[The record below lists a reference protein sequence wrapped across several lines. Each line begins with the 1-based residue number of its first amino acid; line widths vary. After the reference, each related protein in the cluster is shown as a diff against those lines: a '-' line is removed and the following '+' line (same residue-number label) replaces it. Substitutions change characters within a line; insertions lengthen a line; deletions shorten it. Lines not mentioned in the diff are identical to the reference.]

1 MTAPRVSGVLYSCC
15 GGGVVAVPRVS
26 GALYSCEDGE
36 VTAPRLGLLL
46 DVDGPIASP
55 VTRTIA
61 ISSIVEDLV
70 ALAVEGI
77 PIVFNT
83 GRSDAFIRSEVVA
96 PLLAGGLPEGARVH
110 AVCEKGAVW
119 CSIGP
124 QYEDGTGEISVAD
137 DLALPRDY
145 ADEMRELVRDEYA
158 DLVFFDETKRAMV
171 SIEQRVEV
179 PNATYLARQAEFDA
193 KAMDALVR
201 RGLGVRR
208 LDEVRPAADG
218 SVAWRIDPTII
229 STDVESD
236 RSGKDLGA
244 ERSLELL
251 AADGELP
258 VSWRTVGDSRSDYAM
273 ADWLHAHGH
282 DVAHVDVRPADGVP
296 ATPYPVLTAPD
307 GVIHDEAGAR
317 FLREWASAV

>member
-1 MTAPRVSGVLYSCC
+1 MN
-15 GGGVVAVPRVS
+15 
-26 GALYSCEDGE
+26 
-36 VTAPRLGLLL
+36 APRLGLLL

-55 VTRTIA
+55 VSRTIA
-61 ISSIVEDLV
+61 IPSIVEDLV
-70 ALAVEGI
+70 ALAAEGI
-77 PIVFNT
+77 PVVFNT
-83 GRSDAFIRSEVVA
+83 GRSDAFIRDEVVG
-96 PLLAGGLPEGARVH
+96 PLLAGGLAAGGRVH

-124 QYEDGTGEISVAD
+124 QYDGGMGALTVAE

-171 SIEQRVEV
+171 SVEQRVDV
-179 PNATYLARQAEFDA
+179 ANAAYLARQPEFDA
-193 KAMDALVR
+193 KAMAALRR

-208 LDEVRPAADG
+208 LDDVHPDADG
-218 SVAWRIDPTII
+218 AVQWRIDPTII

-251 AADGELP
+251 ALDGELP
-258 VSWRTVGDSRSDYAM
+258 LAWRTMGDSRSDYAM
-273 ADWLHAHGH
+273 ADWLHANGH
-282 DVAHVDVRPADGVP
+282 EVAHVDVRPADGVP

-317 FLREWASAV
+317 FLADWRRSA

>member
-1 MTAPRVSGVLYSCC
+1 MS
-15 GGGVVAVPRVS
+15 
-26 GALYSCEDGE
+26 
-36 VTAPRLGLLL
+36 APRLGLLL

-55 VTRTIA
+55 VSRTIA
-61 ISSIVEDLV
+61 IPSIVDDLI
-70 ALAVEGI
+70 ALAAEGI
-77 PIVFNT
+77 PVVFNT
-83 GRSDAFIRSEVVA
+83 GRSDAFIREQVVK
-96 PLLAGGLPEGARVH
+96 PLLAGGLAPGGRVH

-124 QYEDGTGEISVAD
+124 QYEDGMGDITVAE

-145 ADEMRELVRDEYA
+145 ADEMRELVRSDYA

-179 PNATYLARQAEFDA
+179 PNATYLARQPEFDER
-193 KAMDALVR
+193 AMAALQR

-208 LDEVRPAADG
+208 LDDVRPAADG
-218 SVAWRIDPTII
+218 SVQWRIDPTII
-229 STDVESD
+229 STDVEAD
-236 RSGKDLGA
+236 RSGKDMGA

-251 AADGELP
+251 AEDGDLP
-258 VSWRTVGDSRSDYAM
+258 VAWRTMGDSRSDYAM
-273 ADWLHAHGH
+273 ADWLHANGH
-282 DVAHVDVRPADGVP
+282 EVAHVDVRPSDGVP

-317 FLREWASAV
+317 YLADWRRAAD

>member
-1 MTAPRVSGVLYSCC
+1 MN
-15 GGGVVAVPRVS
+15 
-26 GALYSCEDGE
+26 
-36 VTAPRLGLLL
+36 APRLGLLL

-55 VTRTIA
+55 VSRTIA
-61 ISSIVEDLV
+61 IPSIVEDLV
-70 ALAVEGI
+70 ALAAEGI
-77 PIVFNT
+77 PVVFNT
-83 GRSDAFIRSEVVA
+83 GRSDAFIRQEVVG
-96 PLLAGGLPEGARVH
+96 PLLAGGLAAGGRVH

-124 QYEDGTGEISVAD
+124 QFEGGMGELTVAE

-179 PNATYLARQAEFDA
+179 PNATYLARQPEFDER
-193 KAMDALVR
+193 AMAALQR

-208 LDEVRPAADG
+208 LDDVRPDADG
-218 SVAWRIDPTII
+218 AVQWRIDPTII

-236 RSGKDLGA
+236 RSGKDMGA

-251 AADGELP
+251 AQDGELP
-258 VSWRTVGDSRSDYAM
+258 LAWRTMGDSRSDYAM
-273 ADWLHAHGH
+273 ADWLHAQGH
-282 DVAHVDVRPADGVP
+282 EVAHVDVRPSDGVP

-307 GVIHDEAGAR
+307 GVIHDDAGAR
-317 FLREWASAV
+317 FLSDWRRTA

>member
-1 MTAPRVSGVLYSCC
+1 MS
-15 GGGVVAVPRVS
+15 
-26 GALYSCEDGE
+26 
-36 VTAPRLGLLL
+36 APRLGLLL

-55 VTRTIA
+55 VSRTIA
-61 ISSIVEDLV
+61 IPSIVDDLI
-70 ALAVEGI
+70 ALAAEGI
-77 PIVFNT
+77 PVVFNT
-83 GRSDAFIRSEVVA
+83 GRSDAFIREQVVK
-96 PLLAGGLPEGARVH
+96 PLLAGGLAPGGRVH

-124 QYEDGTGEISVAD
+124 QFEDGMGDITVAE

-145 ADEMRELVRDEYA
+145 ADEMRELVRSEYA

-179 PNATYLARQAEFDA
+179 PNATYLARQPEFDER
-193 KAMDALVR
+193 AMAALQR

-208 LDEVRPAADG
+208 LDDVRPAADG
-218 SVAWRIDPTII
+218 SVQWRIDPTII
-229 STDVESD
+229 STDVEAD
-236 RSGKDLGA
+236 RSGKDMGA

-251 AADGELP
+251 AEDGDLP
-258 VSWRTVGDSRSDYAM
+258 LAWRTMGDSRSDYAM
-273 ADWLHAHGH
+273 ADWLHANGH
-282 DVAHVDVRPADGVP
+282 AVAHVDVRPSDGVP

-317 FLREWASAV
+317 YLSDWRRAAD

>member
-1 MTAPRVSGVLYSCC
+1 VS
-15 GGGVVAVPRVS
+15 
-26 GALYSCEDGE
+26 
-36 VTAPRLGLLL
+36 APRLGLLL

-55 VTRTIA
+55 VSRTIA
-61 ISSIVEDLV
+61 IPSIIDDLI
-70 ALAVEGI
+70 ALAAEGI
-77 PIVFNT
+77 PVVFNT
-83 GRSDAFIRSEVVA
+83 GRSDAFIREQVVG
-96 PLLAGGLPEGARVH
+96 PLLAGGLAPGGRVH

-124 QYEDGTGEISVAD
+124 QYEDGMGDVTVAE

-179 PNATYLARQAEFDA
+179 PNDTYLARQPEFDA
-193 KAMDALVR
+193 KAMAALVR

-208 LDEVRPAADG
+208 LDDVRPDASGA
-218 SVAWRIDPTII
+218 VQWRIDPTII

-236 RSGKDLGA
+236 RSGKDMGA

-251 AADGELP
+251 AEDGELP
-258 VSWRTVGDSRSDYAM
+258 LTWRTMGDSRSDYAM
-273 ADWLHAHGH
+273 ADWLHANDH
-282 DVAHVDVRPADGVP
+282 DVAHVDVRPSDGVP

-307 GVIHDEAGAR
+307 GVIHDDAGAR
-317 FLREWASAV
+317 FLADWRRSV

>member
-1 MTAPRVSGVLYSCC
+1 MS
-15 GGGVVAVPRVS
+15 
-26 GALYSCEDGE
+26 
-36 VTAPRLGLLL
+36 APRLGLLL

-55 VTRTIA
+55 VSRTIA
-61 ISSIVEDLV
+61 IPSIIDDLI
-70 ALAVEGI
+70 ALAAEGI
-77 PIVFNT
+77 PVVFNT
-83 GRSDAFIRSEVVA
+83 GRSDAFIREQVVK
-96 PLLAGGLPEGARVH
+96 PLLAGGLAPGGRVH

-124 QYEDGTGEISVAD
+124 QYEDGMGDITVAE

-145 ADEMRELVRDEYA
+145 ADEMRELVRSDYA

-179 PNATYLARQAEFDA
+179 PNATYLARQPEFDER
-193 KAMDALVR
+193 AMAALQR

-208 LDEVRPAADG
+208 LDDVRPAADG
-218 SVAWRIDPTII
+218 SVQWRIDPTII
-229 STDVESD
+229 STDVEAD
-236 RSGKDLGA
+236 RSGKDMGA

-251 AADGELP
+251 AEDGDLP
-258 VSWRTVGDSRSDYAM
+258 LAWRTMGDSRSDYAM
-273 ADWLHAHGH
+273 ADWLHANGH
-282 DVAHVDVRPADGVP
+282 AVAHVDVRPSDGVP

-317 FLREWASAV
+317 YLSDWRRAAD

>member
-1 MTAPRVSGVLYSCC
+1 MN
-15 GGGVVAVPRVS
+15 
-26 GALYSCEDGE
+26 
-36 VTAPRLGLLL
+36 APRLGLLL

-55 VTRTIA
+55 VSRTIA
-61 ISSIVEDLV
+61 IPSIVEDLV
-70 ALAVEGI
+70 ALAAEGI
-77 PIVFNT
+77 PVVFNT
-83 GRSDAFIRSEVVA
+83 GRSDAFIRQEVVG
-96 PLLAGGLPEGARVH
+96 PLLAGGLAAGGRVH

-124 QYEDGTGEISVAD
+124 QYEGGMGELTVAE

-179 PNATYLARQAEFDA
+179 PNATYLARQPEFDERA
-193 KAMDALVR
+193 TAALQR

-208 LDEVRPAADG
+208 LDDVRPDVDG
-218 SVAWRIDPTII
+218 AVQWRIDPTII

-236 RSGKDLGA
+236 RSGKDMGA

-251 AADGELP
+251 AQDGELP
-258 VSWRTVGDSRSDYAM
+258 LAWRTMGDSRSDYAM
-273 ADWLHAHGH
+273 ADWLHAQGH
-282 DVAHVDVRPADGVP
+282 EVAHVDVRPSDGVP

-307 GVIHDEAGAR
+307 GVIHDDAGAR
-317 FLREWASAV
+317 FLSDWRRTA

>member
-1 MTAPRVSGVLYSCC
+1 MS
-15 GGGVVAVPRVS
+15 
-26 GALYSCEDGE
+26 
-36 VTAPRLGLLL
+36 APRLGLLL

-55 VTRTIA
+55 VSRTIA
-61 ISSIVEDLV
+61 IPSIVDDLI
-70 ALAVEGI
+70 ALAAEGI
-77 PIVFNT
+77 PVVFNT
-83 GRSDAFIRSEVVA
+83 GRSDAFIREQVVK
-96 PLLAGGLPEGARVH
+96 PLLAGGLAPGGRVH

-124 QYEDGTGEISVAD
+124 QYEDGMGDITVAE

-145 ADEMRELVRDEYA
+145 ADEMRELVRSDYA

-179 PNATYLARQAEFDA
+179 PNATYLARQPEFDER
-193 KAMDALVR
+193 AMAALQR

-208 LDEVRPAADG
+208 LDDVRPAADG
-218 SVAWRIDPTII
+218 SVQWRIDPTII
-229 STDVESD
+229 STDVEAD
-236 RSGKDLGA
+236 RSGKDMGA

-251 AADGELP
+251 AEDGDLP
-258 VSWRTVGDSRSDYAM
+258 LAWRTMGDSRSDYAM
-273 ADWLHAHGH
+273 ADWLHANGH
-282 DVAHVDVRPADGVP
+282 AVAHVDVRPSDGVP

-317 FLREWASAV
+317 YLSGWRRAMD

>member
-1 MTAPRVSGVLYSCC
+1 MS
-15 GGGVVAVPRVS
+15 
-26 GALYSCEDGE
+26 
-36 VTAPRLGLLL
+36 APRLGLLL

-55 VTRTIA
+55 VSRTIA
-61 ISSIVEDLV
+61 IPSIIDDLI
-70 ALAVEGI
+70 ALAAEGI
-77 PIVFNT
+77 PVVFNT
-83 GRSDAFIRSEVVA
+83 GRSDAFIREQVVG
-96 PLLAGGLPEGARVH
+96 PLLAGGLAPGGRVH

-124 QYEDGTGEISVAD
+124 QYEDGMGDVTVAE

-179 PNATYLARQAEFDA
+179 PNDTYLARQPEFDA
-193 KAMDALVR
+193 KAMAALVR

-208 LDEVRPAADG
+208 LDDVRPDASGA
-218 SVAWRIDPTII
+218 VQWRIDPTII

-236 RSGKDLGA
+236 RSGKDMGA

-251 AADGELP
+251 AEDGELP
-258 VSWRTVGDSRSDYAM
+258 LTWRTMGDSRSDYAM
-273 ADWLHAHGH
+273 ADWLHANGH
-282 DVAHVDVRPADGVP
+282 DVAHVDVRPSDGVP

-307 GVIHDEAGAR
+307 GVIHDDAGAR
-317 FLREWASAV
+317 FLTDWRRSV

>member
-1 MTAPRVSGVLYSCC
+1 MS
-15 GGGVVAVPRVS
+15 
-26 GALYSCEDGE
+26 
-36 VTAPRLGLLL
+36 APRLGLLL

-55 VTRTIA
+55 VSRTIA
-61 ISSIVEDLV
+61 IPSIVDDLI
-70 ALAVEGI
+70 ALAAEGI
-77 PIVFNT
+77 PVVFNT
-83 GRSDAFIRSEVVA
+83 GRSDAFIREQVVK
-96 PLLAGGLPEGARVH
+96 PLLAGGLAPGGRVH

-124 QYEDGTGEISVAD
+124 QYEDGMGDITVAE

-145 ADEMRELVRDEYA
+145 ADEMRELVRSDYA

-179 PNATYLARQAEFDA
+179 PNATYLARQSEFDER
-193 KAMDALVR
+193 AMAALQR

-208 LDEVRPAADG
+208 LDDVRPAADG
-218 SVAWRIDPTII
+218 SVQWRIDPTII
-229 STDVESD
+229 STDVEAD
-236 RSGKDLGA
+236 RSGKDMGA

-251 AADGELP
+251 AEDGDLP
-258 VSWRTVGDSRSDYAM
+258 LAWRTMGDSRSDYAM
-273 ADWLHAHGH
+273 ADWLHANGH
-282 DVAHVDVRPADGVP
+282 EVAHVDVRPSDGVP

-317 FLREWASAV
+317 YLSDWRRAAD